1 MNEVNTGNNSY
12 TEWLLS
18 TSSLLFNKRRMENWV
33 SRHSCQQWNQWSQWS
48 NLSLVSPRRAS
59 FNERKVSMWPPLD
72 THTRGTETSFLS
84 VNESPFWFD
93 YQLLSWKRDSF
104 FNSWLSF
111 PSSIM
116 IQSSLRKYFSLDQRS
131 PCCEP
136 FWPTLCFLNYKVM
149 WVCLS
154 IKVISAAGD
163 IFIFSSFSWTRDVLF
178 SV

>member
-1 MNEVNTGNNSY
+1 MLFLSLSLSLFSHSFYSQFDMNEVNTGNNSY

-72 THTRGTETSFLS
+72 THTRRTETSFLS

-116 IQSSLRKYFSLDQRS
+116 IQSSLRKHFSL
-131 PCCEP
+131 
-136 FWPTLCFLNYKVM
+136 W
-149 WVCLS
+149 
-154 IKVISAAGD
+154 IKGVPVVNHFGRHFA
-163 IFIFSSFSWTRDVLF
+163 SWITK
-178 SV
+178 